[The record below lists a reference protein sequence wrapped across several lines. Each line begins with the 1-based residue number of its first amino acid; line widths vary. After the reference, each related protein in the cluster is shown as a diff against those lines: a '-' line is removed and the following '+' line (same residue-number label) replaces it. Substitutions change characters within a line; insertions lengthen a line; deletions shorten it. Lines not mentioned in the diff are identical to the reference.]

1 MIQKLQTNDGSRNK
15 AELGWIF
22 LIDIVAAKFCT
33 WKGIFPERHHPAI
46 YGSSIGI
53 SWNYLP
59 SRNQNPP
66 FIDDIHLPINTS
78 MHRGFHLSCLNT

>member
-1 MIQKLQTNDGSRNK
+1 MIQKLQTDDGSRNK

-46 YGSSIGI
+46 YGSSIRHKLELLTLQKPKSTI
-53 SWNYLP
+53 YRWYS
-59 SRNQNPP
+59 SS
-66 FIDDIHLPINTS
+66 H
-78 MHRGFHLSCLNT
+78 